1 MGFCFLLVIKKYKTK
16 IKSMMLVIVIML
28 GDIYIINVYSISIN
42 KKYIEGILY
51 RKIFFLKTFCSKF
64 KTKKF
69 FLNKSNTVN
78 KFSAKIS
85 INRSE
90 MNTGWI
96 LFWVKIESKFNIV
109 NKIRIIP
116 NRIYFFLLKHI
127 RFVYL

>member
-1 MGFCFLLVIKKYKTK
+1 
-16 IKSMMLVIVIML
+16 MLVIVIML

-69 FLNKSNTVN
+69 FLIKSNTVN
-78 KFSAKIS
+78 KFLAKIS
-85 INRSE
+85 INKSE

-96 LFWVKIESKFNIV
+96 LFWIKIESKFNIV
-109 NKIRIIP
+109 NKIRTIP
-116 NRIYFFLLKHI
+116 NRIYFFLIKTY
-127 RFVYL
+127 RFCLSLRK